1 MTSRM
6 RDRRSSLA
14 DWANRMAILA
24 IPLLIIAAIGH
35 RVGMMN
41 ATATYGVMALGF
53 SLSALAVIAA
63 VSAFEAIWR
72 DGRRGLGAAIGGFI
86 LGLALLAIPAV
97 GAWNIVQYPR
107 LTDISTDP
115 EDPPYFAA
123 AYIDRPSDAYPI
135 RSPTPEEVIQQREA
149 YPDIVPRYYP
159 LDTVAVFGAVE
170 AIVTRR
176 DWRVLER
183 QPPPDSGQA
192 GRIEAVAQTLLFG
205 FSHDVVIRV
214 APEGEGTLVDMRSTA
229 RNGAHDFGADA
240 ERLRKFFRDL
250 DSALQGMGATQG

>member
-1 MTSRM
+1 MTSRL
-6 RDRRSSLA
+6 RDRRSALA
-14 DWANRMAILA
+14 DWSSRLAILA
-24 IPLLIIAAIGH
+24 MPLLIIAAIGH

-41 ATATYGVMALGF
+41 ATATYGVMAVGF

-72 DGRRGLGAAIGGFI
+72 DGRKGLAAAIRGFI
-86 LGLALLAIPAV
+86 LGLAILAIPAIA
-97 GAWNIVQYPR
+97 AWNIVEYPR

-115 EDPPYFAA
+115 EEPPYFAA
-123 AYIDRPSDAYPI
+123 AYVDRPPDANPI
-135 RSPTPEEVIQQREA
+135 RPPSPEEVIQQHEA

-159 LDTVAVFGAVE
+159 LDTVVVFGAVE
-170 AIVTRR
+170 AIVERR
-176 DWRVLER
+176 GWRVLDR
-183 QPPPDSGQA
+183 RPPANAGEA

-205 FSHDVVIRV
+205 FSHDVVIRA
-214 APEGEGTLVDMRSTA
+214 APQGEGTLVDMRSTA

-250 DSALQGMGATQG
+250 DSALQGLGATQG

>member
-6 RDRRSSLA
+6 RVHRSALA
-14 DWANRMAILA
+14 DWSSRMSILA

-53 SLSALAVIAA
+53 SLSAFAVIASM
-63 VSAFEAIWR
+63 SAFEAIWR
-72 DGRRGLGAAIGGFI
+72 DGRKGLGAAIRGFI
-86 LGLALLAIPAV
+86 LGLLILAAPAAA
-97 GAWNIVQYPR
+97 AWNITQYPR

-123 AYIDRPSDAYPI
+123 AFFDRPADANPI
-135 RSPTPEEVIQQREA
+135 RSPSPEEGIQQREA

-159 LDTVAVFGAVE
+159 LDTVAVFEAAE

-176 DWRVLER
+176 DWRILQR
-183 QPPPDSGQA
+183 SPPADSGQS

-205 FSHDVVIRV
+205 FSQDVVIRV
-214 APEGEGTLVDMRSTA
+214 APEGEGTLVDMRSTS
-229 RNGAHDFGADA
+229 RNGAHDFGANAD
-240 ERLRKFFRDL
+240 RLRKFFLDL
-250 DSALQGMGATQG
+250 DAALQGMGATQG